1 MVATTIME
9 NGIDIPN
16 VNTIVVQD
24 TQLFGLGQLH
34 QVSMYI
40 YMCTHVYVYI
50 YVYVS
55 IPAFI
60 KKTSFT
66 WDLFQA
72 PKKTVGPDNKKTVTN
87 QAKYSW

>member
-34 QVSMYI
+34 QVL
-40 YMCTHVYVYI
+40 T
-50 YVYVS
+50 
-55 IPAFI
+55 FI
-60 KKTSFT
+60 RKLVHPHPNPLPSTRKE
-66 WDLFQA
+66 WYL
-72 PKKTVGPDNKKTVTN
+72 
-87 QAKYSW
+87 